1 MRLWGWGSHGIRAII
16 RGDTKECSI
25 SPSRAHSLSPVLQ
38 PTRAA
43 PRHVRTQWEGGHL
56 QPRKRVPTRNWLHW
70 RSDVGLPASRTV
82 RHKLVF
88 KPPTLSVYGIL
99 FWHPEQTRTVHRAL
113 SIFQVTFLSQSP
125 GGHPVFR
132 VLSALRFHHFLWCVV
147 QWFHHE
153 LPTIAIQFFGS
164 LETTHPELYLS
175 RSFTAFR
182 PVHPQHFSPFLRK
195 RNPTSSAHCNHH

>member
-1 MRLWGWGSHGIRAII
+1 MRVGSSWWDKCPYKKRYQRAL
-16 RGDTKECSI
+16 SL
-25 SPSRAHSLSPVLQ
+25 SLSLSPSLSLNLPSEDTARRQ
-38 PTRAA
+38 PSASQKEGLTRK
-43 PRHVRTQWEGGHL
+43 WIGWHL
-56 QPRKRVPTRNWLHW
+56 DL
-70 RSDVGLPASRTV
+70 GLPASRTV